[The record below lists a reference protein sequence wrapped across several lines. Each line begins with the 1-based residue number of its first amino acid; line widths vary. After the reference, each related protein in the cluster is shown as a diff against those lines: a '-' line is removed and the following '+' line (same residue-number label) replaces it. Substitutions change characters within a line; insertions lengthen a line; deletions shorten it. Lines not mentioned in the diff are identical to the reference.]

1 MIGETIQLST
11 ETTSGLDPY
20 GGPIKTVTWSDVAD
34 VLVAPSKT
42 LDVDVGERPFGD
54 ETRIELHFPTG
65 FAESLRNRHVRVR
78 GIEYAI
84 EGDPIHYIADN
95 TPTRWWLEAQAV
107 RVDG

>member
-11 ETTSGLDPY
+11 ETASTFDPY
-20 GGPIKTVTWSDVAD
+20 GAPIKTVTWSDVAD
-34 VLVAPSKT
+34 VLVAPAKT
-42 LDVDVGERPFGD
+42 LDINVGERPEGD
-54 ETRIELHFPTG
+54 EKRIELHFPKG
-65 FAESLRNRHVRVR
+65 FDESLRNRHVRVR

-84 EGDPIHYIADN
+84 VGDPIHYIGAN